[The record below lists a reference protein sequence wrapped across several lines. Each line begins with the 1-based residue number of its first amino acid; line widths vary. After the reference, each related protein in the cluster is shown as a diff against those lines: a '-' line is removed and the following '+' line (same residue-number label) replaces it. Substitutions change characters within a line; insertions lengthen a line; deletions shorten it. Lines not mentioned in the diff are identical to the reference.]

1 MSLDTPEQQLAAQIQ
16 ADHEAWI
23 VKDYPAKPAQ
33 VVKGKPAISVF
44 RASIVPAGNR
54 TMLDHELKVNV
65 FASGKT
71 GEAAADE
78 LRGLLDGVMLS
89 IERYVGGS
97 FKRADLKVFD
107 ESFLGWDI
115 DVTVTSENVY
125 RSAIQTER
133 SN

>member
-1 MSLDTPEQQLAAQIQ
+1 MSLDTPEQQLADQIK
-16 ADHEAWI
+16 ADNAGWI
-23 VKDYPAKPAQ
+23 VLDYPDKPKQ
-33 VVKGKPAISVF
+33 VSKGKPFVAVF

-65 FASGKT
+65 FASKQT
-71 GEAAADE
+71 GEGAAAE
-78 LRGLLDGVMLS
+78 LREILDGVMLS

-107 ESFLGWDI
+107 EVYLGWDI
-115 DVTVTSENVY
+115 DVTVTSENIY
-125 RSAIQTER
+125 RSAVQLER